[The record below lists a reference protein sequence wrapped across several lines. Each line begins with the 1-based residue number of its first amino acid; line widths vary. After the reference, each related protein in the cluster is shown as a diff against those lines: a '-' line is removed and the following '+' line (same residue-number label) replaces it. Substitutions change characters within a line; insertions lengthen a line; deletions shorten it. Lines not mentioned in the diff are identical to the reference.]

1 MPNKDQQPLSVD
13 DYIARHP
20 DTIQE
25 KLRALRDVIRTSAP
39 DTDESISYG
48 MPAYKL
54 HGKPLIYFAAFTK
67 HIGVYPTTGPIRT
80 LHKELAPYVHA
91 KGSIQFPLDAPLPL
105 DLIRTLVITRTKQIL
120 AA

>member
-1 MPNKDQQPLSVD
+1 MDSNNQQPSLVD
-13 DYIARHP
+13 DYIARFSP
-20 DTIQE
+20 TLRKKLEQVRSTI
-25 KLRALRDVIRTSAP
+25 LATAP
-39 DTDESISYG
+39 EAVESISYG

-67 HIGVYPTTGPIRT
+67 HIGVYPTAEPIRT

-105 DLIRTLVITRTKQIL
+105 DLIRTLITTRTKQIL
-120 AA
+120 SA